1 MRASQF
7 VENYFEEQLNNKPLM
22 EKKLE
27 YYFSGVSIEKSY
39 FPTLIN
45 QKHYKDLR
53 EKRLSQIYERIS
65 AIALIKDEV
74 VPPFGVLNNLK
85 GGRRNINTRVDV
97 MDFEYPYDHVTP
109 FPLIEKYNVQVDKS
123 FKHIMGNSS
132 AFLS

>member
-1 MRASQF
+1 
-7 VENYFEEQLNNKPLM
+7 
-22 EKKLE
+22 
-27 YYFSGVSIEKSY
+27 VSIEKSY